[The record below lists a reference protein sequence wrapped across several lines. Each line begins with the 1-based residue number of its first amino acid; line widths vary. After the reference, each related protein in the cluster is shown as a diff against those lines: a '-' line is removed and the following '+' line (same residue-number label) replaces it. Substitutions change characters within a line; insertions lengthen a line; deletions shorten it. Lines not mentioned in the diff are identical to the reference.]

1 MQTLSV
7 TRKPNAANWGF
18 LQVRPHGIVGSN
30 YPRRAGFVLTEIN
43 ADLAI
48 ISRSFRRIPV
58 STLLH
63 LIVYPMCGCNYLRF
77 LELQGVSVS
86 LSESHMHTEQQIQPA
101 VTAPEIA
108 PQAESKS
115 KRGGKRPGAG
125 RKPNLAKRLLK
136 GFTRDVIALAV
147 QEVDVGAVI
156 VGLLKSKRERTRL
169 ETLVFVR
176 DTLHGRPAQNVQLS
190 GGVLHAHTAWPLMAF
205 AALSEEEAMQLDA
218 LTKKVFAP
226 VSNPSPD
233 GPHNQIESKPA
244 IEVEVMESDST
255 RG

>member
-156 VGLLKSKRERTRL
+156 VGLLKSKR
-169 ETLVFVR
+169 
-176 DTLHGRPAQNVQLS
+176 
-190 GGVLHAHTAWPLMAF
+190 
-205 AALSEEEAMQLDA
+205 
-218 LTKKVFAP
+218 
-226 VSNPSPD
+226 
-233 GPHNQIESKPA
+233 
-244 IEVEVMESDST
+244 
-255 RG
+255 

>member
-1 MQTLSV
+1 LQTLSV

-176 DTLHGRPAQNVQLS
+176 DTLHAVQRRTCNCLAGYFMRILLGR
-190 GGVLHAHTAWPLMAF
+190 
-205 AALSEEEAMQLDA
+205 
-218 LTKKVFAP
+218 
-226 VSNPSPD
+226 
-233 GPHNQIESKPA
+233 
-244 IEVEVMESDST
+244 
-255 RG
+255 